1 MVDIGLSY
9 RLSWM
14 PTASPPSIPYPQNS
28 FREGYLSEANY
39 QAARSSAGSKATCYA
54 GGLYGR
60 GHDLHEHIAKVRTRA
75 FFAAIAGLGAA
86 YAVFEHHQANRL
98 VHSINEGM
106 PSFLI
111 LILLL
116 VVYGLFRTA
125 VSVLNQLNGVSLAAA
140 AG

>member
-1 MVDIGLSY
+1 MSTSQRLRFGLFY
-9 RLSWM
+9 
-14 PTASPPSIPYPQNS
+14 
-28 FREGYLSEANY
+28 
-39 QAARSSAGSKATCYA
+39 
-54 GGLYGR
+54 
-60 GHDLHEHIAKVRTRA
+60 
-75 FFAAIAGLGAA
+75 AAIAGLGAA

-98 VHSINEGM
+98 VHSINEVM

-125 VSVLNQLNGVSLAAA
+125 VSVLKQLNGVSLAAA